1 MNRARTA
8 HLFLMDGSP
17 NGRIKC
23 SLDNWV
29 GKAYLIPRTDIS
41 RSIDREEL
49 KQAGIYLLFGTEIT
63 TGNQTLYI
71 GQAGSPGE
79 SNGVLGRV
87 TEYRSLEESGYF
99 THAIFIID
107 SEDSLGPTET
117 IYIANAL
124 HEQAKTANRTPVIK
138 ADLLLPKAVS
148 EEKAA
153 ALDEFIEA
161 SKLLIG
167 SLGYRIFDAADE
179 AKPIRQPSTQFPAPP
194 TSVEPELCLSVEG
207 SSAEGTG
214 RQTAEGFV
222 VFAGARLNPKM
233 YDSASRLDY
242 WNRRQYRDRI
252 DENFELL
259 EDTPFTSPS
268 AAAQFLTGYAS
279 NGRILW
285 KTLDGT
291 TLKDLEKMDLN
302 RKA

>member
-1 MNRARTA
+1 MAFPRTA
-8 HLFLMDGSP
+8 HLFLMDGTPS
-17 NGRIKC
+17 GRIKC

-29 GKAYLIPRTDIS
+29 GRAYLIPRTDIS
-41 RSIDREEL
+41 RSFDRKEL

-87 TEYRSLEESGYF
+87 AEHRNRDESDYF

-117 IYIANAL
+117 IYIASAL
-124 HEQAKTANRTPVIK
+124 HKQAKTANRTPVIQ
-138 ADLLLPKAVS
+138 ADLLLPKEVS

-179 AKPIRQPSTQFPAPP
+179 AKPIHQPSAPISAP
-194 TSVEPELCLSVEG
+194 RTGAEPKLYLSEERG
-207 SSAEGTG
+207 NAKGTG

-222 VFAGARLNPKM
+222 IFAGAQLNSTM
-233 YDSASRLDY
+233 HGSASSLDH

-252 DENFELL
+252 DDNFKLL
-259 EDTPFTSPS
+259 EDSLFTSPS
-268 AAAQFLTGYAS
+268 AAAQFLTGYSS
-279 NGRILW
+279 NGRTLW